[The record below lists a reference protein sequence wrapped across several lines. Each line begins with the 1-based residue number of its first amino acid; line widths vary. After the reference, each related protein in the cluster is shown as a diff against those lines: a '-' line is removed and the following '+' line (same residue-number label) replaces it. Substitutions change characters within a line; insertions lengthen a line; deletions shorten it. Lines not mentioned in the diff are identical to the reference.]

1 MAAYRGRST
10 WSLVVMRTYPH
21 IREDASVAYF
31 EISNSFPWSLGPM
44 RRVLCSVPG
53 VAGFR
58 KQWFN
63 EYRFIFTFL
72 GRDCLVWE
80 PWGDSSRYWIGPVVK
95 EPPLDMRP
103 VEGAFKRF
111 TFLATFDRDVR

>member
-1 MAAYRGRST
+1 
-10 WSLVVMRTYPH
+10 
-21 IREDASVAYF
+21 
-31 EISNSFPWSLGPM
+31 M